1 MVYLSGRPLSSKA
14 LHMKPFAFSR
24 HLRALPIL
32 CFLAVHGFGQ
42 TISFDNYFPLKKGDV
57 KYFYVHHITGTDSL
71 KDKDARSV
79 CRSQVV
85 KGTGIYY
92 FSDEAGTK
100 NDLVSANVFCDV
112 CYYDHG
118 AFLVS
123 PLSWT
128 DELKDANLAYFDT
141 LFPAQLVLNTRY
153 KQQDGEEK
161 RNYTFT
167 GFEPVTIAGTVY
179 PDCLKLVVTQ
189 DWPTAHYA
197 DTVWF
202 QKGTGVVKW
211 LRSTGRLEELKQ

>member
-1 MVYLSGRPLSSKA
+1 MKAYTLS
-14 LHMKPFAFSR
+14 F
-24 HLRALPIL
+24 L

-42 TISFDNYFPLKKGDV
+42 TISFEDYFPLKNGDV
-57 KYFYVHHITGTDSL
+57 KYFYVHQIKGTDTL
-71 KDKDARSV
+71 QDKNTRSV
-79 CRSQVV
+79 CRLRVV

-92 FSDEAGTK
+92 FSDEAGKK
-100 NDLVSANVFCDV
+100 NDLVSAIVFCGGV

-123 PLSWT
+123 PLSRT
-128 DELKDANLAYFDT
+128 DEIKDANLAYFDT
-141 LFPAQLVLNTRY
+141 LFPAQLALNTRY

-167 GFEPVTIAGTVY
+167 SFEPVTIAGTVY
-179 PDCLKLVVTQ
+179 LDCLKLVVTQ